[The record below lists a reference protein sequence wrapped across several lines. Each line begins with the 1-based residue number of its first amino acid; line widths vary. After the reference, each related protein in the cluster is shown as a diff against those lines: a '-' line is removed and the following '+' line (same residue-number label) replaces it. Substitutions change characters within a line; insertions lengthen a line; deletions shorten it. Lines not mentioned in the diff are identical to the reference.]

1 MSWQYIN
8 NAVCFIQ
15 DEYDASNT
23 FGQSGILEV
32 GKLYLMSISVS
43 GITKGKLR
51 INSFENIDIIN
62 ADGVYQISGAAII
75 PDLSLTAISDFDGCV
90 SFIYVAEYPTI
101 EVIDCADAVVY
112 QVPFDSLTL
121 YRSNI
126 QVVIPWDLPDGKYRV
141 RILNQGLY
149 DVSECFQVGTHACTL
164 LLSWTN
170 DDNGYGIDYETL
182 GQVNKLRV
190 NAKNWHPR
198 PKSDRD
204 IFEFSDGSKRIIYA
218 KTDIQKSLTIQEL
231 PEYLV
236 EALGIGKDHDHFYID
251 SEEYIVNDDELD
263 VAWRKSSQTAPVELS
278 ISKKTSNLINKNCK

>member
-1 MSWQYIN
+1 MWEISDSGACYFGDSGQAIGQQN
-8 NAVCFIQ
+8 IFVP
-15 DEYDASNT
+15 
-23 FGQSGILEV
+23 GQS
-32 GKLYLMSISVS
+32 YLISIEVS
-43 GITKGKLR
+43 GMTKGQLR
-51 INSFENIDIIN
+51 FDSFGGDDYIRQNGTYQFY
-62 ADGVYQISGAAII
+62 GVATI
-75 PDLSLTAISDFDGCV
+75 PDLSVTGLKYGSESFDGCV
-90 SFIYVAEYPTI
+90 AFIYAIEPPLI

-149 DVSECFQVGTHACTL
+149 DISECFQVGTHACTL

-170 DDNGYGIDYETL
+170 NDNGYGIDYETL
-182 GQVNKLRV
+182 KQVNKLRV